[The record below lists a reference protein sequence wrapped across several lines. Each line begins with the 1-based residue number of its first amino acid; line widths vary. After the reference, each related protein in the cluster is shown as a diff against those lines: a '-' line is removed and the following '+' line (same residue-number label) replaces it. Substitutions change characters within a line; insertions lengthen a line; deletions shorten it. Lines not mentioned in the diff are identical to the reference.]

1 MSKIYVDVWNVSEKP
16 LDAMAG
22 LAYVTEKPNGAETMF
37 VGTVRNYN
45 QGKNVL
51 GVSYDVFEPLAKQ
64 SFEDICKE
72 AQEKWGQASS
82 IGQVSGR
89 GTLDLYIVHAKGR
102 LDIGGV
108 SIVIA
113 VGSPHRD
120 EAFKAC
126 RYIIEQIK
134 HRSPI
139 WKLEHYADGDSEWT
153 KGCELCT
160 HEHVAHE
167 HDISEHDIKEHDI
180 SGHNKVG

>member
-1 MSKIYVDVWNVSEKP
+1 MSKIFVDVWDVNTQP

-22 LAYVTEKPNGAETMF
+22 LSYVTEKPNGAETMF
-37 VGTVRNYN
+37 VGTVRNHN
-45 QGKNVL
+45 LGKKVL

-64 SFEDICKE
+64 SFLEICQE
-72 AQEKWGQASS
+72 AQEKWGNE
-82 IGQVSGR
+82 
-89 GTLDLYIVHAKGR
+89 LDFYVVHAQGR

-126 RYIIEQIK
+126 RYLIEEIK
-134 HRSPI
+134 HRSPV
-139 WKLEHYADGDSEWT
+139 WKLEHYEDGDSEWS

-160 HEHVAHE
+160 HSHTIES
-167 HDISEHDIKEHDI
+167 HDISETTL
-180 SGHNKVG
+180 